1 MKAFCFPV
9 VCQLRWFYVHNAL
22 FQVAQKKLTKMK
34 TAVAKLVE
42 DYKIRKE
49 NVFRESMI
57 IRSGFAFDA
66 PSGRHIGGSGDGS
79 ARSCCVP

>member
-1 MKAFCFPV
+1 
-9 VCQLRWFYVHNAL
+9 
-22 FQVAQKKLTKMK
+22 MK

-49 NVFRESMI
+49 NVFRETMI

-79 ARSCCVP
+79 AFMLRAMTHEICSCEYAESL

>member
-1 MKAFCFPV
+1 MKS
-9 VCQLRWFYVHNAL
+9 
-22 FQVAQKKLTKMK
+22 
-34 TAVAKLVE
+34 AVAKLVE

-49 NVFRESMI
+49 NVFRETMI

-66 PSGRHIGGSGDGS
+66 PSGRQIGGSGDGS